1 MSIPKKLIP
10 LLAVILLSSACGS
23 AQLSPTDVYSNPL
36 TVGNKKILVEIADT
50 PQKKQQ
56 GLSGREKL
64 KDNQGMLF
72 DFSDV
77 DNALPGFWMKQMKFD
92 LDLIW
97 IKNNPSTVST
107 GAQGGEQS
115 RTTGSGRIVG
125 ITADVPHPQ
134 SEDDKLPLY
143 YPPGPVDQVLE
154 VNAGWSR
161 ENGIKIGDEVKL
173 IDKN

>member
-1 MSIPKKLIP
+1 MSIVKKLF
-10 LLAVILLSSACGS
+10 LLLPILLLSTGCNSAK
-23 AQLSPTDVYSNPL
+23 LSPTDGYSAPL
-36 TVGNKKILVEIADT
+36 EVGNEKIFVEIADT

-64 KDNQGMLF
+64 KDDEGMLF

-77 DNALPGFWMKQMKFD
+77 DNALPGFWMKDMLFD

-97 IKNNPSTVST
+97 IKKNHFSTSSKYT
-107 GAQGGEQS
+107 
-115 RTTGSGRIVG
+115 IIG

-161 ENGIKIGDEVKL
+161 DNNIQIGSEVRLEKS
-173 IDKN
+173 K